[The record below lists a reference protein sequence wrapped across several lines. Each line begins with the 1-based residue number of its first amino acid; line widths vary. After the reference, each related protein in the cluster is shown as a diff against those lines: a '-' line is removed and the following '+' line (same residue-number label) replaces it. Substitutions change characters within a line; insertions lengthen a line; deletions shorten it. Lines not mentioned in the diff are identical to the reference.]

1 MGKRGPA
8 PKPTALRLIEGNRGK
23 RPLNKSEPKP
33 TPVRPTRPE
42 WMLPEAKRE
51 WNRVVP
57 ELERMGLLTA
67 VDRAALAAY
76 CQAYAR
82 AVQAEA
88 VLRKSG
94 ISFVTPNGYEQQRP
108 EVAIAR
114 AEWQM
119 VRAFASEF
127 GFTPAART
135 RISVGKREETSDPME
150 AYL

>member
-8 PKPTALRLIEGNRGK
+8 PKPTALRVIEGNRGK
-23 RPLNKSEPKP
+23 RPVNKAEPKP
-33 TPVRPTRPE
+33 SPIRPTRPE

-57 ELERMGLLTA
+57 ELERMGLLTV

-82 AVQAEA
+82 GVDAERL
-88 VLRKSG
+88 LRKKG
-94 ISFVTPNGYEQQRP
+94 MSFTTPNGYEQQRP
-108 EVAIAR
+108 EVAIAMK
-114 AEWQM
+114 EWQV

-135 RISVGKREETSDPME
+135 RISVGKVDEPDPTE